1 MAVATESRQAASR
14 RASVVTRKTVGRAAV
29 YLLCLLGSAVM
40 LIPLAWLIRS
50 SVMDISQIFVFP
62 PEWKPDPLVLENY
75 PNALSAEPFFL
86 YFRNT
91 MTILVP
97 VVIGTVV
104 TSALAAFGFARL
116 QWKGRDAVFSVLMST
131 LMLPAVVT
139 LIPTFIVWSKLGLVN
154 TFVPLI
160 LPAWFGG
167 GIFNIFLL
175 RQFFRSIPRDL
186 DESAHIDGANPLQV
200 LWYIIVPLSRP
211 ALITVAIFSAL
222 GVWND
227 FLGPLI
233 YLNDSNKFTLAIG
246 LNSFVSTYSSQWQL
260 MMAASVVVIVPALI
274 LFFVAQRYFVEGITL
289 TGMKG

>member
-1 MAVATESRQAASR
+1 M
-14 RASVVTRKTVGRAAV
+14 

-139 LIPTFIVWSKLGLVN
+139 
-154 TFVPLI
+154 LI